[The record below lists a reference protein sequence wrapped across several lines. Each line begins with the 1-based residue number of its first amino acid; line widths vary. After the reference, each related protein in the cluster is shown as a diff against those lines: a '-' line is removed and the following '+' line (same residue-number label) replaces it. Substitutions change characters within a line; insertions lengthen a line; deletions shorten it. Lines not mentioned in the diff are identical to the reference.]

1 MQGQNISKI
10 WKTKGFR
17 LLWIIGFLT
26 SSARWLEIMTF
37 SVLTWQW
44 FGDATYAA
52 VLFAIRMIAISAT
65 GIVFSLFSTQITG
78 HKIMFFAQ
86 VSTALT
92 CFISASLI
100 YFKIEYAL
108 YGLCMVSLLSGAL
121 WSVDFSYRRRMLA
134 DTLTRDKVVSGLSL
148 DVMSSHATRFIGMI
162 LGGIILGFSSST
174 TLFVLLTII
183 YLLACYLTLQTQD
196 TANKISKKI
205 KFWIESRLVFRQA
218 LRSIPI
224 LSVLLITPI
233 FNIFALPYV
242 ALIPLIYFEQFNSTE
257 FITGFLASFEGLGA
271 ILGALF
277 ISVIIL
283 KNLVVLFPLSLGML
297 LVIIFTGVSTGNI
310 YLLTLSIIFT
320 GSASSAYSAM
330 QSSIIYTFSKE
341 RLRSASFSILTITI
355 GTGFVGGLNISWM
368 SGLFSV
374 SSIARIIAIEG
385 LLCLSLVYG
394 FIFFLKSYRKKKFPS
409 KKFSHQ

>member
-1 MQGQNISKI
+1 MQSQNISKI
-10 WKTKGFR
+10 LRIKDFR
-17 LLWIIGFLT
+17 LLWTIGFLT

-52 VLFAIRMIAISAT
+52 VLFAVRMIAISVT
-65 GIVFSLFSTQITG
+65 GIVFSLFSTQIAG
-78 HKIMFFAQ
+78 QKIMLLAQ
-86 VSTALT
+86 ASAAVS
-92 CFISASLI
+92 CFICVCLI
-100 YFKIEYAL
+100 YFKIESAL

-148 DVMSSHATRFIGMI
+148 DVLSSHATRFIGMI
-162 LGGIILGFSSST
+162 LGGLILGFLNST
-174 TLFVLLTII
+174 ALFVLLTAV
-183 YLLACYLTLQTQD
+183 YLLACYLTLRTQD
-196 TANKISKKI
+196 TVNKGSKKI
-205 KFWIESRLVFRQA
+205 NFWIESRLVFRQA
-218 LRSIPI
+218 IHSIPI
-224 LSVLLITPI
+224 LSVLLMTPI

-283 KNLVVLFPLSLGML
+283 KNLVVLFPLSLGIL
-297 LVIIFTGVSTGNI
+297 LVIIFIGVSTGNI

-320 GSASSAYSAM
+320 GAASSAYSAM

-368 SGLFSV
+368 SGIFSV
-374 SSIARIIAIEG
+374 SSIAKIIAIEG
-385 LLCLSLVYG
+385 LFCLSIIYG
-394 FIFFLKSYRKKKFPS
+394 FILFLKSYQKKKFPS